1 MKNSITIGPIQKAN
15 PTNERA
21 SILRDRFTK
30 MKVGN
35 FFEISGISSKS
46 DAMKI
51 RASLGYIS
59 KRENIKFA
67 TSLNGKILKVERIK
81 FSAKTKEVS
90 EVK

>member
-1 MKNSITIGPIQKAN
+1 
-15 PTNERA
+15 
-21 SILRDRFTK
+21 
-30 MKVGN
+30 
-35 FFEISGISSKS
+35 
-46 DAMKI
+46 MKI

-59 KRENIKFA
+59 KRENIKVA